1 MTKQETITML
11 QTNIQSY
18 ETKINALE
26 KEHGDKNSLVELNR
40 RTNDRLSTEIDK
52 SRMDNAALRQENE

>member
-1 MTKQETITML
+1 MTKQETIIML

-18 ETKINALE
+18 ETKIAELE

-52 SRMDNAALRQENE
+52 SRMDNASLRQENE